1 MEPISEAMVEET
13 WQELAEFTP
22 GQADRE
28 MNRTAKKQRE
38 LIGFIAAYTEDL
50 SREAAELAFYM
61 FFTIYRMFQK
71 SSGGGVQGI
80 RGDQIEHWLDQN
92 EGMLERLEGAH
103 EKFVERVAKVEAS
116 RQPFVMRYLV
126 ETLIE
131 APDGEDPIPLT
142 EEETGALFLVLK
154 TVVDVLDHS
163 GSDDPAAPGAAAQPA
178 HDLDPEVQ

>member
-1 MEPISEAMVEET
+1 MEPISEALVEAT
-13 WQELAEFTP
+13 WQEVAGFSP
-22 GQADRE
+22 DRAGRE
-28 MNRTAKKQRE
+28 MDHTAKHQRE

-50 SREAAELAFYM
+50 SRESAELAFYM
-61 FFTIYRMFQK
+61 FFTIFRMFKQ
-71 SSGGGVQGI
+71 SAAGRIPSI
-80 RGDQIEHWLDQN
+80 SGDQIEQCLDQN

-131 APDGEDPIPLT
+131 APDGDDPVFLT

-154 TVVDVLDHS
+154 TVIDVLDQALET
-163 GSDDPAAPGAAAQPA
+163 P
-178 HDLDPEVQ
+178 

>member
-1 MEPISEAMVEET
+1 MEPIHETLVEET
-13 WQELAEFTP
+13 WQEVAGFSPRRAE
-22 GQADRE
+22 RE

-50 SREAAELAFYM
+50 NREAAELAFYM

-71 SSGGGVQGI
+71 SSGGMQRI
-80 RGDQIEHWLDQN
+80 TGDQIEHCLDQN

-131 APDGEDPIPLT
+131 APDGEDPVHLS
-142 EEETGALFLVLK
+142 EEEIGALFLVLK
-154 TVVDVLDHS
+154 TVIDALDQS
-163 GSDDPAAPGAAAQPA
+163 LEAA
-178 HDLDPEVQ
+178 